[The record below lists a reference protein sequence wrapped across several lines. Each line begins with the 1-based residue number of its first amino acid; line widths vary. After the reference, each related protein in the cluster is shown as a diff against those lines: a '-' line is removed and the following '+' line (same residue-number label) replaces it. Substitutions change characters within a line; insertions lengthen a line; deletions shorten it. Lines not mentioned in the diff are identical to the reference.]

1 MVVRPVRPF
10 PPHADPAAAE
20 RHAARRTRVG
30 PIGAVR
36 EANAPV
42 RKGVE
47 MCGQAPAGPV
57 TDGVRA
63 HDAHRLAG
71 AVHHDQPEA
80 GDGQHPFQKCEGRPP
95 VRLRPR
101 DRRRAHARSGGQLT
115 LAEIGDTAGSAHDPR
130 DVQAFVHAV
139 SLILGAA
146 GPEASSGD
154 LWTRTSPVDKAL
166 SGRHPRSPEYVSAPI
181 RGAET

>member
-10 PPHADPAAAE
+10 PRHANPAAAE

-36 EANAPV
+36 DANAPV

-47 MCGQAPAGPV
+47 MCGKAPAGPV
-57 TDGVRA
+57 PHGVRA
-63 HDAHRLAG
+63 HDVHRVAG
-71 AVHHDQPEA
+71 AVHHDQPET

-95 VRLRPR
+95 ARLRPR
-101 DRRRAHARSGGQLT
+101 DRRRAHAHGGGQLA

-130 DVQAFVHAV
+130 DVQAFGHAV

-166 SGRHPRSPEYVSAPI
+166 SGRHPRSRDYVSAPI

>member
-1 MVVRPVRPF
+1 MVIRPVRPF
-10 PPHADPAAAE
+10 PPHANPAAAE

-47 MCGQAPAGPV
+47 MCGKAPAGPV
-57 TDGVRA
+57 AHSVRA

-71 AVHHDQPEA
+71 AVQYDQPEA

-101 DRRRAHARSGGQLT
+101 DRRRADAHGGGQLA
-115 LAEIGDTAGSAHDPR
+115 LAEIGDTAGSAHGPR
-130 DVQAFVHAV
+130 DVQAFGHAV

-166 SGRHPRSPEYVSAPI
+166 SGRHSRSRDYVSAPI